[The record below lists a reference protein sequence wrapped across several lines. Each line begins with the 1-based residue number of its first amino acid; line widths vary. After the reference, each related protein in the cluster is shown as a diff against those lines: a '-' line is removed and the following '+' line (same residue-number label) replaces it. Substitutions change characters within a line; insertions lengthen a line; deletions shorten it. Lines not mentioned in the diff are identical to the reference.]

1 VGFALSLS
9 DMLLDTPP
17 FRATQQSRR
26 SDAGVPL
33 APLVLAL
40 LPRLEP
46 GVLRRLRCDEIGAIQ
61 RRQLAASKVV
71 WTPALE
77 AEAVRQG
84 MSGPGA
90 ADAPRREVAAD
101 TPAVWVI
108 DGGILPD
115 DEDDEPDEPTTL
127 HEGGRS

>member
-1 VGFALSLS
+1 MSQQYSVFEIDETGRRQSLRAAMCGDAL
-9 DMLLDTPP
+9 
-17 FRATQQSRR
+17 Q
-26 SDAGVPL
+26 V
-33 APLVLAL
+33 VLAL